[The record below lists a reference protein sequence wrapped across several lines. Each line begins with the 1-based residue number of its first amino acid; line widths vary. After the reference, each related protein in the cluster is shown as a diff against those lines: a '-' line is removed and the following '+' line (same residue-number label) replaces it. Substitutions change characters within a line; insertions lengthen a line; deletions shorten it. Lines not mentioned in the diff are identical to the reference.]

1 MLQLPLWNEACMA
14 MFAEAVVFK
23 VNLPYSEYWLPL
35 LVGMAVGLCAV
46 TVSRL
51 VFGRKKESVAPPE
64 PRQRVEF
71 DPFTQGSPTEQR
83 KSFRRQ
89 GNPIEVYVAVQ
100 GDKER
105 PLRGWVLDRSMGGV
119 CLQIAAEL
127 DPGAQLAVLP
137 VNAPNTTP
145 WVDIEVRS
153 CRAVQ
158 EHFELGCRFAKTP
171 AWSILLLF
179 G

>member
-1 MLQLPLWNEACMA
+1 MA
-14 MFAEAVVFK
+14 MFADAVVFK

-35 LVGMAVGLCAV
+35 LMGMAVGLGAV
-46 TVSRL
+46 TVSKL
-51 VFGRKKESVAPPE
+51 VFGRKKESEPAPE
-64 PRQRVEF
+64 PKQRVEF

-89 GNPIEVYVAVQ
+89 GNPIEVYVALQ
-100 GDKER
+100 GEKER

-119 CLQIAAEL
+119 CLQVAAEL
-127 DPGAQLAVLP
+127 DAGVQLAVLP
-137 VNAPNTTP
+137 VNAPTTTP

-153 CRAVQ
+153 CRAV
-158 EHFELGCRFAKTP
+158 HDRFELGCRFVKTP